1 LKYQNGIKIA
11 LSPSK
16 EDPRMAYTLSIA
28 VTVLM
33 GLSGSAFAGAPFPV
47 PEPTTLALLAVGFG
61 GVAAVKYFKRK

>member
-1 LKYQNGIKIA
+1 
-11 LSPSK
+11 
-16 EDPRMAYTLSIA
+16 MAYTLLIA

-33 GLSGSAFAGAPFPV
+33 GLSGSAFAGAPVPA